1 MIRALKQS
9 NHPAHLQ
16 IRMTLHLLTT
26 MTLNRAEAEAETR
39 AEQEEVTLT
48 GLLAHRLLRDAQD
61 AMAPILRTFVL
72 WEISAWQR

>member
-1 MIRALKQS
+1 MIRALKRS

-48 GLLAHRLLRDAQD
+48 DLLAHRLLRDAQD
-61 AMAPILRTFVL
+61 AMASILRTFVL